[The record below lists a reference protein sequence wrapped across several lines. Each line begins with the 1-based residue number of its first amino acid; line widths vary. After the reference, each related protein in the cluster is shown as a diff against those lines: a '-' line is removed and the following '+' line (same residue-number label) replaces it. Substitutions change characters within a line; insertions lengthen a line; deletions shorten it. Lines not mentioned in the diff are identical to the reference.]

1 MGNPGYFLVR
11 LPELPPPLSALYN
24 NNARAGRIK
33 SRRYKAWFDLCALS
47 VHRPEAP
54 IYGEVKVVY
63 LLKRETNIRQDLAN
77 REKAISDF
85 LTDMGFIEDDCK
97 IIDMRLVWDSTIPA
111 AVEIHID
118 AMP

>member
-1 MGNPGYFLVR
+1 MAKVIH

-33 SRRYKAWFDLCALS
+33 SRRYKAWIDLCALS
-47 VHRPEAP
+47 VRRPAEP
-54 IYGEVKVVY
+54 IRGEVKVTY
-63 LLKRETNIRQDLAN
+63 LLRRETNVRQDLFN

-97 IIDMRLVWDSTIPA
+97 IILGTLAWDSTIPA
-111 AVEIHID
+111 AVEIHIYP
-118 AMP
+118 AQ